1 MNTNTQPCVKTIR
14 PAASVIHRPDGFVIE
29 CDMPGVSREGIQLT
43 VEKNILTI
51 AGRRTATNHGAP
63 IHRESRPY
71 DYLRAFVLEA
81 EIDLSR
87 INARSEAGVLQIFLP
102 HIEAPKPRQI
112 AVG

>member
-1 MNTNTQPCVKTIR
+1 MNTQSCVKTIR

-51 AGRRTATNHGAP
+51 SGRRSATKLGIP
-63 IHRESRPY
+63 VHRESQSH
-71 DYLRAFVLEA
+71 DYRRAFVLDA

-87 INARSEAGVLQIFLP
+87 INARTEAGVLQIFLP
-102 HIEAPKPRQI
+102 HVEAPKPRQI

>member
-43 VEKNILTI
+43 VEKNVLTI
-51 AGRRTATNHGAP
+51 SGRRNETKLGVP
-63 IHRESRPY
+63 IHRESRPC
-71 DYLRAFVLEA
+71 DYRRAFVLEA

-87 INARSEAGVLQIFLP
+87 INARTEAGVLQIFLP
-102 HIEAPKPRQI
+102 RVEAPKPRQI